1 MLELEADRLTLRHFQ
16 ITDDELLQRTVF
28 GDPEV
33 MRFGDG
39 IQSIEWT
46 RTWIR
51 NYVEH
56 DYPLYGYG
64 PYAVVEKAGHQLI
77 GYCGLFYFPDIN
89 GKPEIEIGYRLAR
102 GTWRQGFATEAAR
115 AVRDYAFRSLDIPRL
130 IAIIDPD
137 NIASIRVAEK
147 IGMHYEQD
155 VLFDGYSHPDRV
167 YVVLRA

>member
-1 MLELEADRLTLRHFQ
+1 MLELESDRLTLRHFQ
-16 ITDDELLQRTVF
+16 IADDKLLYCTVF

-33 MRFGDG
+33 MRFSDG

-46 RTWIR
+46 RSWIR
-51 NYVEH
+51 TRIEH
-56 DYPLYGYG
+56 DYPPYGYG

-77 GYCGLFYFPDIN
+77 GYCGLFYFPDVN

-102 GTWRQGFATEAAR
+102 ATWGQGFAPEAAGT
-115 AVRDYAFRSLDIPRL
+115 VRDYAFRSLDIPRL

-137 NIASIRVAEK
+137 NMASIRVAEK

-167 YVVLRA
+167 YVVIRA

>member
-1 MLELEADRLTLRHFQ
+1 MLELESDRLTLRHFQ
-16 ITDDELLQRTVF
+16 ITDDELLHHTVF
-28 GDPEV
+28 GDPKV
-33 MRFGDG
+33 MGFGDG
-39 IQSIEWT
+39 IQSTEWT

-51 NYVEH
+51 NRLEH

-64 PYAVVEKAGHQLI
+64 PYAVVEKASNQLI
-77 GYCGLFYFPDIN
+77 GYCGLFNFPDVN
-89 GKPEIEIGYRLAR
+89 GKREIEIGYRLAR
-102 GTWRQGFATEAAR
+102 GTWGQGFATEAAR
-115 AVRDYAFRSLDIPRL
+115 SVRDYAFRSLDIPRL

-167 YVVLRA
+167 YVVIRA